1 VAIDDGWMVK
11 AACRNYDDPD
21 PIFFPP
27 TTKGVAPDYTEAKR
41 ICFDECPVR
50 KTCLVYAVAHHETRG
65 VWGGLSDVERKAI
78 PRLIKHQYTE
88 TWFRLHPYAKRRAI
102 YGGR

>member
-21 PIFFPP
+21 PIFFPS

-50 KTCLVYAVAHHETRG
+50 KTCLVYAVAHRESRG
-65 VWGGLSDVERKAI
+65 VWGGMSDLERRAL
-78 PRLIKHQYTE
+78 PRDTKRQYTE
-88 TWFRLHPYAKRRAI
+88 TWFRLHPFAKPRVAH
-102 YGGR
+102 GGR